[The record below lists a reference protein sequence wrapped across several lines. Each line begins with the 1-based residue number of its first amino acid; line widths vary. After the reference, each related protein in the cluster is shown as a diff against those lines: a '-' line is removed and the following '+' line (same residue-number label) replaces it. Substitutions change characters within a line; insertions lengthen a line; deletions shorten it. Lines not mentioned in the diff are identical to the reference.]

1 MKTLFKLIFAAA
13 FLFQIQAVAKTKLMV
28 RECTYEDKNLTNKES
43 VQFIVYFFQDSL
55 NQSMLPENFNPVTV
69 TSVAANNIVQLL
81 NAGPLLEDEQNSD
94 DIVLKGG
101 HKGQLTWL
109 FLNKSSDFKKGKIQ
123 YFNHLL
129 KFESQVDCEP
139 LKSAELK

>member
-1 MKTLFKLIFAAA
+1 MKIFFKLILSAVI
-13 FLFQIQAVAKTKLMV
+13 LFQIPAIAKTKLMV

-43 VQFIVYFFQDSL
+43 IQFIVYFFQDSL
-55 NQSMLPENFNPVTV
+55 NQSTLPENFNPVTV
-69 TSVAANNIVQLL
+69 TTVAANNVVQLL
-81 NAGPLLEDEQNSD
+81 NAGPLLEDDQSSE

-109 FLNKSSDFKKGKIQ
+109 YLNKNSDFKTGKIQ

-129 KFESQVDCEP
+129 KFESEVSCEP